1 MTSENVRATVDA
13 TMAAV
18 GSKTTYA
25 GSSTSVVAW
34 ILSSEFGM
42 LAGLVLAAAGF
53 MVNWYYKHKEDKRQQ
68 LEHERRM
75 MGP

>member
-1 MTSENVRATVDA
+1 MTSDNVRATVDA

-25 GSSTSVVAW
+25 GASTSVIAW

-42 LAGLVLAAAGF
+42 LAGLFLAAAGF
-53 MVNWYYKHKEDKRQQ
+53 MVNWYYKHKEDRRQQ